1 MPKRPRYTTFR
12 PGELEKHLRVLTT
25 RSSSST
31 PSISELDTKVETSQ
45 EPDDFEDWMREVAL
59 EMEAGY
65 GLNPDDLPDCS
76 YEDWHSVGLDPA
88 EAAQE
93 AISLCMSEI

>member
-1 MPKRPRYTTFR
+1 MPKKPRYTTFR
-12 PGELEKHLRVLTT
+12 PGELEQQLRELSQQSTFT
-25 RSSSST
+25 T
-31 PSISELDTKVETSQ
+31 PSVSGLDTKVETPQ
-45 EPDDFEDWMREVAL
+45 ELDEFEDWMREVAL

-93 AISLCMSEI
+93 AISLCMSES